1 MIKKYFPFIFLLI
14 ATAAFSQKILFDA
27 TKVEMA
33 GSADWVIDAD
43 VHNLYTNNALNIGGA
58 ESNPQRY
65 PLPLQS
71 AAITLLTPETYWTG
85 ALSYWALDCVRQGYT
100 LESLPWNG
108 RITYGDATNAQDLSN
123 YKVYVVDEPNI
134 EFSLSEKNA
143 IVNFVKNG
151 GGLMMISDHYGSDRN
166 NDGKESLVIWN
177 ELMIN
182 NTVQINPFGISFDAL
197 ADVSQTSNNVANLS
211 TNQILHGPSLPIT
224 CSICGNVT
232 AAKWSR
238 GTTMTLNPSVNSS
251 VTGLIFKTGSSTTGT
266 TNVMCA
272 SATYLAGRV
281 VAIGDSSIADDGSGD
296 PSDVLYDGYITDAG
310 GNHQKLLMNAIV
322 WLMNSTMKTNDF
334 ETSQPSLTIAPNP
347 IANKELKVYI
357 KNTSSLVSE
366 LTIYD
371 ATGRQVKQ
379 VQLSEN
385 PSAEFQIINCE
396 ELQSGIYFGRLQTD
410 SFSKSIPFSILN

>member
-1 MIKKYFPFIFLLI
+1 MIKKYFPFIFLFI
-14 ATAAFSQKILFDA
+14 ATATFSQKILFDA
-27 TKVEMA
+27 TKAEMA

-43 VHNLYTNNALNIGGA
+43 LHNLYTNNAMNIGGT
-58 ESNPQRY
+58 ESNPQRI
-65 PLPLQS
+65 PTLLQS
-71 AAITLLTPETYWTG
+71 TIAASTPETYWDG
-85 ALSYWALDCVRQGYT
+85 ALSHWAIDCVRKGYT
-100 LESLPWNG
+100 VESLPYNG

-134 EFSLSEKNA
+134 LFTPAEKTA

-151 GGLMMISDHYGSDRN
+151 GGLMMIADHTISDRN
-166 NDGKESLVIWN
+166 NDGKDSLEIWN
-177 ELMIN
+177 DLMST
-182 NTVQINPFGISFDAL
+182 NTVQPNPFGIIFDV
-197 ADVSQTSNNVANLS
+197 ADISLTSTNVANIS
-211 TNQILHGPSLPIT
+211 TNQILHGPISPIT
-224 CSICGNVT
+224 CSVCGNVT
-232 AAKWSR
+232 AAKWSN
-238 GTTMTLNPSVNSS
+238 GTTMTINPTVNSS

>member
-1 MIKKYFPFIFLLI
+1 
-14 ATAAFSQKILFDA
+14 
-27 TKVEMA
+27 V
-33 GSADWVIDAD
+33 
-43 VHNLYTNNALNIGGA
+43 
-58 ESNPQRY
+58 
-65 PLPLQS
+65 
-71 AAITLLTPETYWTG
+71 
-85 ALSYWALDCVRQGYT
+85 
-100 LESLPWNG
+100 ESLPWNG